1 MSHNKQTAEF
11 LYLLCC
17 YLKANPGCL
26 IAVSDFDK
34 ETGNKLQIGYY
45 DDVYCYVRPEMVIP
59 MFRAVAFPDY
69 EADMLQILRELFAAD
84 FIKVHW
90 ILSGEVRYRPQK
102 RIGSTRKRYITFYR
116 RKLEPY
122 MDKHFKKEAED
133 END

>member
-1 MSHNKQTAEF
+1 MSRDKQTADF

-26 IAVSDFDK
+26 IAVSDYDK
-34 ETGNKLQIGYY
+34 ETGNKLPLGYY
-45 DDVYCYVRPEMVIP
+45 DDAFYYIRPEMMIP
-59 MFRAVAFPDY
+59 MFRAVVFSDY

-84 FIKVHW
+84 YIKVHW

-116 RKLEPY
+116 RQLEPY
-122 MDKHFKKEAED
+122 MDRNIKKEADD
-133 END
+133 EKD